1 MNYSK
6 PSNIIT
12 WNCNQNNRVDTCTCI
27 QHICNLSMIQ
37 STLDEKTCLHHNSC
51 TLSYS
56 HHSSAMSTDDHF
68 RTRLFVGSLL
78 GWFLCTRQKWQ
89 PSWGINIA
97 SSRVIKRIFHMIY
110 IILTFTKSNR
120 TRNYIF
126 FLSIFR
132 GDQCTVSRIYSN
144 VLNYKEDFFFLESN
158 EYFDKSQEMKLM
170 MLSKTDIFRA
180 NGEIKRNF
188 DQNNLIL
195 SNNQHWR
202 DIKRYIPKLLSYEEN
217 QEYSNHCN
225 WKKNVYDT
233 HLSGKYFTFKGW
245 L

>member
-1 MNYSK
+1 M
-6 PSNIIT
+6 I
-12 WNCNQNNRVDTCTCI
+12 DTCTCI

-158 EYFDKSQEMKLM
+158 EYFSISRRKWNWWCCQRRISLGQMGKSNGILTRIILFFQIINIDVISNVISRSYFHTK
-170 MLSKTDIFRA
+170 KIKDILTIVIEKKMYSRSFA
-180 NGEIKRNF
+180 PT
-188 DQNNLIL
+188 L
-195 SNNQHWR
+195 
-202 DIKRYIPKLLSYEEN
+202 RYTPI
-217 QEYSNHCN
+217 
-225 WKKNVYDT
+225 W
-233 HLSGKYFTFKGW
+233 
-245 L
+245 